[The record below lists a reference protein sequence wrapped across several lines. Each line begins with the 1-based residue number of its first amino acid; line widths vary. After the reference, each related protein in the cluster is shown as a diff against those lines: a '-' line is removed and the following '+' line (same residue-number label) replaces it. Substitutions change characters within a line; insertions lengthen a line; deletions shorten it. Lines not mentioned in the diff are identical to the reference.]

1 MKLTKKEIKLLD
13 QVSDD
18 LHDVFG
24 LRKEAVV
31 GILKDLDGTSS
42 DVLTKHYE
50 ENARDLSHKMM
61 QSWHRWEQIRSI
73 IYDQDREDQDQD

>member
-24 LRKEAVV
+24 HRKETVV
-31 GILKDLDGTSS
+31 GILKDLEGTSS

-50 ENARDLSHKMM
+50 ESAKDLSYKMM
-61 QSWHRWEQIRSI
+61 QGWHRWEQIRSI